1 MEIPENYRL
10 FKFKNGE
17 DVIAEFFE
25 SPEDKNHLIL
35 RRPMQIQIMM
45 SFDKSGNPV
54 PKKLIMTEWLPFSH
68 GDTAIVQ
75 RDSILCYGKPTGLI
89 CGVYDNEKKRIDTL
103 RANGD
108 METPPPNELDKSGKS
123 GKGGKGV
130 KGDEEL
136 ASEAKVQE
144 RKAKKRAKMI
154 FIQMSL
160 STLMR
165 FLETIGLDVEDEPWK
180 SMVNPSDSD
189 EEEDDDDDE
198 DEEDQPR
205 NLDGRMDIMPDVD
218 GDGWVDPFGNPWN
231 DDDPT

>member
-10 FKFKNGE
+10 FKFKNGQ
-17 DVIAEFFE
+17 DVISEFFE

-45 SFDKSGNPV
+45 GLDKSGNPV

-68 GDTAIVQ
+68 GDTSIVQ
-75 RDSILCYGKPTGLI
+75 RNSILCYGKPSVMI
-89 CGVYDNEKKRIDTL
+89 CGVYNNEKKRIDTL
-103 RANGD
+103 RANSD
-108 METPPPNELDKSGKS
+108 METPPPNELDK
-123 GKGGKGV
+123 GGA
-130 KGDEEL
+130 GDEEL

-144 RKAKKRAKMI
+144 RKAKRRAKMI

-165 FLETIGLDVEDEPWK
+165 FLENLGLDVEDEPWK
-180 SMVNPSDSD
+180 SMVNPPDSD
-189 EEEDDDDDE
+189 DDDDDDDDDE

-231 DDDPT
+231 GDDPN